1 MQLAPCVLAREQLQ
15 QLLAGGVDRRCNAVS
30 ARMDTVTGWWCRNC
44 QRTGERAQVQR
55 LLTRGLP
62 ASSPIWLVEPVS
74 HRLSVR
80 P

>member
-55 LLTRGLP
+55 LLTRGLQ
-62 ASSPIWLVEPVS
+62 
-74 HRLSVR
+74 RLLRSGWWNPSRTVCR
-80 P
+80 